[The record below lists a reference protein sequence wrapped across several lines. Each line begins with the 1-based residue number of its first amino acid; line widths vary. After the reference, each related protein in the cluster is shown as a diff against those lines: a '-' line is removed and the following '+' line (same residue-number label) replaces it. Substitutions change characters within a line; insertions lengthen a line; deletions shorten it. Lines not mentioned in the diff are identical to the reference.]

1 MCPRKLLPLS
11 NGAKPRK
18 PINFNYFMEAS
29 KCGARKRLTWYKKAA
44 RVKTTILFLYSY

>member
-1 MCPRKLLPLS
+1 MLMCPRKLLPLS

-29 KCGARKRLTWYKKAA
+29 KCGARKRLTL
-44 RVKTTILFLYSY
+44 I